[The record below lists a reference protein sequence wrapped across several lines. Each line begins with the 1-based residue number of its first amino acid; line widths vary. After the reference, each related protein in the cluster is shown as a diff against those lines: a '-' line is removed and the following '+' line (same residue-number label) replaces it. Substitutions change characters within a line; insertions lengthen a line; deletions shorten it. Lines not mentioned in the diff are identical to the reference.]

1 MNKFITFF
9 NFPPFSMNDKRIRKS
24 LMEGSFAPI
33 LNSINCKVMEKL
45 TKLITLNYDDLLF
58 EVNFRVLALTRFLLS
73 FSVLCVHSYL
83 FSICSVYSWI
93 PLLTCFFLFDW
104 HICLLSNV
112 SRWGL
117 SVKLHYFKM
126 NKSVYIASRS
136 YRLCCQYVITFNN
149 ISIKT
154 VIKGLHYF
162 KVNKSVYI

>member
-1 MNKFITFF
+1 
-9 NFPPFSMNDKRIRKS
+9 
-24 LMEGSFAPI
+24 MEGSFAPI

-83 FSICSVYSWI
+83 FSVCFVYSWI

-154 VIKGLHYF
+154 VIKGLF
-162 KVNKSVYI
+162 LIVVKFMKVNFLWDFRK

>member
-1 MNKFITFF
+1 MKLGVKPDLKQQIVSSFPLLIFYIFVSDFLTAFLNKFITFF

-24 LMEGSFAPI
+24 LMEGSFTPI

-83 FSICSVYSWI
+83 FSVCFVYSWI

-104 HICLLSNV
+104 HNCLLSNI
-112 SRWGL
+112 SR
-117 SVKLHYFKM
+117 
-126 NKSVYIASRS
+126 
-136 YRLCCQYVITFNN
+136 
-149 ISIKT
+149 
-154 VIKGLHYF
+154 
-162 KVNKSVYI
+162 